1 MSFDISMEF
10 LGLNEMQKEIERLS
24 TESELKAL
32 NKKIIKRAGEIGLQE
47 AEGQIRKKAYSSN
60 PMKSGRKG
68 SRTGQ
73 HAADNVALIFSWN
86 EKPTEVFT
94 YIIPTAGGVFGAAV
108 IWYLKAVQLEN
119 GIKIQLG
126 MIKKLIDLGEENPAE
141 EIKERTIQKMKDKT
155 EALIDEALEP
165 TEIQN
170 F

>member
-1 MSFDISMEF
+1 MRAKKREF
-10 LGLNEMQKEIERLS
+10 KKKVVLS
-24 TESELKAL
+24 T
-32 NKKIIKRAGEIGLQE
+32 
-47 AEGQIRKKAYSSN
+47 
-60 PMKSGRKG
+60 G
-68 SRTGQ
+68 SIFVCTCI
-73 HAADNVALIFSWN
+73 VALIFSWN
-86 EKPTEVFT
+86 EK
-94 YIIPTAGGVFGAAV
+94 PTAGGVFGAAV

>member
-1 MSFDISMEF
+1 MRAKKREF
-10 LGLNEMQKEIERLS
+10 KKKVVLS
-24 TESELKAL
+24 T
-32 NKKIIKRAGEIGLQE
+32 
-47 AEGQIRKKAYSSN
+47 
-60 PMKSGRKG
+60 G
-68 SRTGQ
+68 SIFVCTCI
-73 HAADNVALIFSWN
+73 VSLIFSWN